1 MHMVVYTIH
10 THTLLNQPRNNDLP
24 NNKEHLWSIQTVT
37 ERNQDSRKNMAELQV
52 WAGNPGSPRSTHHT
66 AGAPLESSFLQL
78 FGESHSLNGV
88 SSHGFVES
96 FPTAESNSGSAVHVL
111 QRHKGNP

>member
-1 MHMVVYTIH
+1 MYFALYMHMVVYTIH

-52 WAGNPGSPRSTHHT
+52 WAGN
-66 AGAPLESSFLQL
+66 L
-78 FGESHSLNGV
+78 
-88 SSHGFVES
+88 
-96 FPTAESNSGSAVHVL
+96 
-111 QRHKGNP
+111 